1 MELTQI
7 SKHVYIS
14 DFEEYRDRPRLG
26 YINGSQRAV
35 LIDAGAS
42 KEHLF
47 EVLDLIKKKGL
58 HEPEV
63 VILTHWHWDHVYG
76 LHACDFPALC
86 SDKTQLKLK
95 EMADWKWDEASM
107 AKRIKSG
114 EDILFCDEHIR
125 HEYSDLM
132 QIKVVEADET
142 FFDEYELDCGDVN
155 LSIFEME
162 TDHSDDSTFIYV
174 KEDKVLFVGDAYS
187 KDYHHGEPHY
197 TKEKLNK
204 LIEMI
209 KKLDINLIIHGHDE
223 VLKKEELLENLKLEL
238 FQLN

>member
-1 MELTQI
+1 
-7 SKHVYIS
+7 V
-14 DFEEYRDRPRLG
+14 
-26 YINGSQRAV
+26 
-35 LIDAGAS
+35 
-42 KEHLF
+42 
-47 EVLDLIKKKGL
+47 
-58 HEPEV
+58 
-63 VILTHWHWDHVYG
+63 
-76 LHACDFPALC
+76 
-86 SDKTQLKLK
+86 
-95 EMADWKWDEASM
+95 
-107 AKRIKSG
+107 
-114 EDILFCDEHIR
+114 
-125 HEYSDLM
+125 

-142 FFDEYELDCGDVN
+142 FFDECELDCGDVN